1 MGGEKPEGAEING
14 HRKNRE
20 LVITTAEHAA
30 SYAQHNYTKQ
40 GTGARTLV
48 VAETERALLLP
59 RERERRGRAIGGALA
74 ADVEDAVV
82 AHHVAVGAGDQDG
95 VQLLALHAGRA
106 GEPAGAGLRAGGE
119 PAGGAAELLLRRRRR
134 VQAGDEGLRHG
145 DVLRRLDH
153 AADVDAGGVGGG

>member
-1 MGGEKPEGAEING
+1 M
-14 HRKNRE
+14 
-20 LVITTAEHAA
+20 ITTAEHAA

-59 RERERRGRAIGGALA
+59 RERERRGHPVGGALA

-82 AHHVAVGAGDQDG
+82 AHLVAVGAGDQDG

-106 GEPAGAGLRAGGE
+106 GEPAGAGGGGHAAGAGLRAGE
-119 PAGGAAELLLRRRRR
+119 PAGGAAELMLLLLR
-134 VQAGDEGLRHG
+134 VQTGDEGLRHG